1 MSNNSCTCL
10 KIKWDYNLLTNL
22 NDQVCWPYSD
32 PRLMCYQSPTLLC
45 TEKKTSLETSATTSA
60 VAIWGPTHSSLT
72 LNSSRAGAA
81 NMLLLA
87 ALLVATEWS
96 YGFEWGIPIQ
106 SPISITK
113 SQGSMRLQCH
123 FRDFLENFHNT
134 VIHWYQLKENNPPK
148 RLLFFAGGKTTVE
161 SGFAG
166 NKYMVDNVSSRNLSI
181 LTINDVSP
189 DDAATYYCAYWDPHH
204 ERFSETFGTGTKLIV
219 SDKVNSPPEN
229 FEILQEEHERQVVYV
244 CLIEKFYPE
253 VIRVKWTDEANKE
266 VTQNV
271 VKGDVWK
278 SPDEDKYSVSSW
290 LSVSLES
297 KNKKYF
303 CNYEHESGEHSLP
316 TQAFSE
322 SSPWEQEDCGTLS
335 GNSTVFNR
343 DHLTHKAAQLVYVVL
358 LLKSSM
364 YYVIVLFFFFTY
376 RTKSAAKP
384 SGKKT

>member
-1 MSNNSCTCL
+1 
-10 KIKWDYNLLTNL
+10 
-22 NDQVCWPYSD
+22 
-32 PRLMCYQSPTLLC
+32 
-45 TEKKTSLETSATTSA
+45 
-60 VAIWGPTHSSLT
+60 
-72 LNSSRAGAA
+72 
-81 NMLLLA
+81 MLLLA
-87 ALLVATEWS
+87 ALMVVTAWS
-96 YGFEWGIPIQ
+96 YGLEWGIPIQ

-123 FRDFLENFHNT
+123 FRDFLEHFDNT
-134 VIHWYQLKENNPPK
+134 VIHWYQLEENKPPK
-148 RLLFFAGGKTTVE
+148 RLLFFAGGKITVE

-166 NKYMVDNVSSRNLSI
+166 NKYMVDNISSRNLSI

-189 DDAATYYCAYWDPHH
+189 DDAATYYCAYWDP
-204 ERFSETFGTGTKLIV
+204 RIKYFGTGTKLIV
-219 SDKVNSPPEN
+219 SDKVSSAPEN

-244 CLIEKFYPE
+244 CIIEKFYPE

-303 CNYEHESGEHSLP
+303 CNYEHESGENSLS
-316 TQAFSE
+316 TQ
-322 SSPWEQEDCGTLS
+322 
-335 GNSTVFNR
+335 

-364 YYVIVLFFFFTY
+364 YYVIVLFFFFKY
-376 RTKSAAKP
+376 RTWSAAKP

>member
-1 MSNNSCTCL
+1 M
-10 KIKWDYNLLTNL
+10 KAYFYIKDSKACN
-22 NDQVCWPYSD
+22 
-32 PRLMCYQSPTLLC
+32 PT
-45 TEKKTSLETSATTSA
+45 
-60 VAIWGPTHSSLT
+60 IWL
-72 LNSSRAGAA
+72 
-81 NMLLLA
+81 
-87 ALLVATEWS
+87 
-96 YGFEWGIPIQ
+96 
-106 SPISITK
+106 
-113 SQGSMRLQCH
+113 
-123 FRDFLENFHNT
+123 
-134 VIHWYQLKENNPPK
+134 PK
-148 RLLFFAGGKTTVE
+148 MYFVYEPL
-161 SGFAG
+161 
-166 NKYMVDNVSSRNLSI
+166 
-181 LTINDVSP
+181 
-189 DDAATYYCAYWDPHH
+189 
-204 ERFSETFGTGTKLIV
+204 
-219 SDKVNSPPEN
+219 
-229 FEILQEEHERQVVYV
+229 QVVYV

-316 TQAFSE
+316 TQGKY
-322 SSPWEQEDCGTLS
+322 CVLS
-335 GNSTVFNR
+335 FVFYLLY
-343 DHLTHKAAQLVYVVL
+343 HLTHKAAQLVYVVL